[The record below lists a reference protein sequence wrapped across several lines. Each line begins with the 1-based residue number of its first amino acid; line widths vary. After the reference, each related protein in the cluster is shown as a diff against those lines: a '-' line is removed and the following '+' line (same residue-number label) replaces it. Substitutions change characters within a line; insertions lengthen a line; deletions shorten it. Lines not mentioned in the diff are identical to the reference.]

1 MEVNFRLH
9 TIFIFFLIVSSNY
22 LGELFPCK
30 IQNLLT
36 DNVVLKHL
44 FGFLTLLF
52 FVVLVDEDNVRQL
65 GDIFV
70 HSAMMYSLFIL
81 LINTN
86 IKFFVMCILSLS
98 LIYIINIKNQSL
110 IKNNEVPIEW
120 LEKLKLGTS
129 IFFVFSTVIGFLVY
143 MGEKKIEY
151 KKKFNFVTFLFGK
164 SKCRNYSPNVSMFK
178 ALQSSFL

>member
-1 MEVNFRLH
+1 M
-9 TIFIFFLIVSSNY
+9 
-22 LGELFPCK
+22 
-30 IQNLLT
+30 
-36 DNVVLKHL
+36 
-44 FGFLTLLF
+44 
-52 FVVLVDEDNVRQL
+52 LVDEDNVRQL

-70 HSAMMYSLFIL
+70 QSAMMYSLFIL

-164 SKCRNYSPNVSMFK
+164 SKKVQFNLSGIS
-178 ALQSSFL
+178 